1 MKIGGCS
8 VQGSYHDKNQDS
20 FLTADLDFGKLI
32 VLSDGVGSC
41 MMSEKGSYYAC
52 QSLKKA
58 IEYYGGIPNNTSGF
72 FDHVYQMWCECI
84 KNDGLRI
91 CDCYATLLFCF
102 VSKRRIFVARLGDGV
117 IAVKYDDQYMISFD
131 DKSDHAV
138 NETDCFDENFSFE
151 YVHTDEMMYSK
162 IEGIILCSDGVA
174 VSSPEK
180 YKDFL
185 DDIINEYADI
195 PLNDIENDMK
205 SWLAEWSGCDDK
217 TIAFCL
223 EDSEKDDK

>member
-1 MKIGGCS
+1 M
-8 VQGSYHDKNQDS
+8 QGSYHDKNQDS
-20 FLTADLDFGKLI
+20 YLTADLGFGKLL

-58 IEYYGGIPNNTSGF
+58 IEYYGGIPNNTKGF
-72 FDHVYQMWCECI
+72 FEYVYQMWRECI
-84 KNDGLRI
+84 QKDGLQI

-102 VSKRRIFVARLGDGV
+102 VSKSRIFAARLGDGV
-117 IAVKYDDQYMISFD
+117 IAVKYDNKYMISFD
-131 DKSDHAV
+131 DKIDHAV
-138 NETDCFDENFSFE
+138 NETDCFDEEFSFE
-151 YVHTDEMMYSK
+151 FVHTDETMYSK
-162 IEGIILCSDGVA
+162 LEGIILCSDGIA

-185 DDIINEYADI
+185 NDLINEYADI
-195 PLNDIENDMK
+195 PLNIIENDMK
-205 SWLAEWSGCDDK
+205 RWLAEWNRCDDK

-223 EDSEKDDK
+223 EESEKNDK